1 MKKILLIILLSFVI
15 SSNSYSQFLG
25 KNVFKNEEELDLD
38 KILKLD
44 ISKYKITDVK
54 KLFGENYFT
63 ENEFLNLKGG
73 TWYYIFLKKDNNKYK
88 LTLGNNNDTAS
99 LFLDLV
105 ASSDIKNKKS
115 YFKNCSE
122 IKDKYSKQF
131 GKSFRFN
138 KEKESHEYLLFQ
150 INYSNHLIEV
160 NCLSW
165 DNVIDLNLLISKSKK
180 NSRVMEEVSKITCT
194 FNKQRIE
201 HLWSGASNNS
211 YMKIEDLVK
220 KETLNLFIDEYSKT
234 IGRVLEYNWEIR
246 GEYKVF
252 SKDKIQVIENRGKE
266 STITWNLN
274 RINGDIETYT
284 ENSNSSVSHLIADRK
299 AKSTKY
305 GNCQKTKGNV
315 L

>member
-63 ENEFLNLKGG
+63 ENEFLNLKVG